1 MTQDEALDYYSSRL
15 HRINQEMQKY
25 IDHLSELGIPTEDR
39 GFVLEALSQQ
49 ADQIK
54 AVAIML
60 RMEMIN

>member
-25 IDHLSELGIPTEDR
+25 IDQLSELGIPTEDH